1 LDSIQRHE
9 VMIASERSARV
20 GAAACAFLP
29 RPAIP
34 VVASL
39 TRATAFL
46 LTLASPAVAQFQP
59 SPELRNP
66 NVAFDY
72 YEPRDA
78 GYAQLYKKLQARQ
91 ILEEL
96 GQFLAPVRWPH
107 RLRLVMKQCPASTAE
122 PQVFY
127 TNIEYSIT
135 LCYQWF
141 WRVERFAPPNAA
153 LGAPQ
158 QLLAGGVVGV
168 VVHEA
173 ARAIFDMEN
182 IPRLGSEDDAA
193 DQLTAFVGL
202 QFSKD
207 VAQAVIKGT
216 YWVWANYDLAIRQR
230 NEAYNFAGR
239 ASVPP
244 QRMLNTA
251 CIAYGA
257 DPATFKDFA
266 PLLSGRANNC
276 AAEYQ
281 QVQYAFDKTIK
292 PHVQVE
298 LMKKVQS
305 MSWLTPQDLK

>member
-1 LDSIQRHE
+1 MLDTPSSTKNCKRG
-9 VMIASERSARV
+9 RS
-20 GAAACAFLP
+20 LKSS
-29 RPAIP
+29 AI
-34 VVASL
+34 
-39 TRATAFL
+39 
-46 LTLASPAVAQFQP
+46 
-59 SPELRNP
+59 
-66 NVAFDY
+66 
-72 YEPRDA
+72 
-78 GYAQLYKKLQARQ
+78 
-91 ILEEL
+91 
-96 GQFLAPVRWPH
+96 
-107 RLRLVMKQCPASTAE
+107 
-122 PQVFY
+122 Y

-153 LGAPQ
+153 LGTPQ

-168 VVHEA
+168 VLHEA

-202 QFSKD
+202 QFSRD

-266 PLLSGRANNC
+266 SLLSGRANNC

-292 PHVQVE
+292 ALRPGRADEKSPVNE
-298 LMKKVQS
+298 LAHASGLEVVCPAGASRS
-305 MSWLTPQDLK
+305 MLRALLPGKIIQIRRAARHRKAPAKWGAPPRSAALSAMFGSAWLRTWGCPFAIRRARRCRQTVVRARRRAEAKR